1 MLKELIWP
9 EAIGMLEG
17 YSHSHAE
24 RFRTLALIA
33 LVSMI
38 LVSAVPYI
46 AGTFVSSL
54 VNMEE
59 DQGILDMDFIVD
71 TATVIVLIITFWYIT
86 TALVQREM
94 AVMGL
99 VVTRKMRE
107 DLNDKLM
114 KVPMSQID
122 GIRAGVMPV
131 KVSVDMP
138 AIGNLISR
146 DLVVFFSGNIMIVM
160 VVVAMMFVS
169 LPLATVYVITIPIT
183 LLASRKLTALSE
195 DDFIQRKEAVD
206 SMGAGMS
213 DLIANHRTIKTNNL
227 EGVLMSR
234 FEFYNRKFRDVS
246 VSSETRSGLIAPL
259 ANVALNFG
267 YVATV
272 VVGAVMM
279 FKGTLDIGMF
289 LAFMVYVRLVNK
301 PLTESTV
308 AFDTIRSETV
318 SLKRVL
324 DILGSPEEEEEEAE
338 EGLEFAGRV
347 EFDDVWF
354 SYADSEEVLHGVD
367 FVVEPGTVTVITGP
381 TGSGKTTVLNLL
393 LRFYRPD
400 SGRVL
405 IDGKDVGE
413 ISRKDLGRVM
423 AAVTQDPWVF
433 DGTIRENIAYNREW
447 VNQDDLDRA
456 LAITGFAGYVASLP
470 EGLDTMIGNDI
481 HVLPLAQRRMLAMA
495 RAVLADP
502 KILILDEAF
511 SGLDPL
517 TESAVFDGLKRMMHG
532 RTVII
537 VSHERTL
544 VENADQVVRMES
556 GTVVPRVTTCWT

>member
-1 MLKELIWP
+1 MLKDLVWP
-9 EAIGMLEG
+9 EAIGMLER
-17 YSHSHAE
+17 YSQTHAD
-24 RFRTLALIA
+24 RFRTLAMIA
-33 LVSMI
+33 LMSML

-46 AGTFVSSL
+46 AGTFISSL

-59 DQGILDMDFIVD
+59 DQGIIDMGFIVD

-86 TALVQREM
+86 TALVQRETTLM
-94 AVMGL
+94 SLA
-99 VVTRKMRE
+99 VTRKMRE

-114 KVPMSQID
+114 RIPMSRID
-122 GIRAGVMPV
+122 GIRAGIMPV
-131 KVSVDMP
+131 KASVDLP

-160 VVVAMMFVS
+160 VVVAMILVS
-169 LPLATVYVITIPIT
+169 FPLAMVYAVTIPLT

-195 DDFIQRKEAVD
+195 NDFIQRKEAVD
-206 SMGAGMS
+206 AMGAGMS
-213 DLIANHRTIKTNNL
+213 DLIANHRTIKTNNM
-227 EGVLMSR
+227 EGVVMSR

-259 ANVALNFG
+259 ANVAANFG
-267 YVATV
+267 YVVTV
-272 VVGAVMM
+272 VAGAAMM
-279 FKGTLDIGMF
+279 YENTLDIGMF

-308 AFDTIRSETV
+308 SFDTIRSETV

-324 DILGSPEEEEEEAE
+324 DILGSAEEEEPEAE
-338 EGLEFAGRV
+338 EGLDVVGRV
-347 EFDDVWF
+347 EFDDVHF
-354 SYADSEEVLHGVD
+354 SYVDSEEVIHGVD

-393 LRFYRPD
+393 LRFYQPD

-405 IDGKDVGE
+405 IDGTDLNA
-413 ISRKDLGRVM
+413 ISRKDLGRVI

-447 VNQDDLDRA
+447 VTQDDLDRA

-556 GTVVPRVTTCWT
+556 GTVVP